1 MFVMFLEQLQSY
13 VKTCFD
19 TQRCLS
25 FSTGIVQ
32 HSKPGEQKMVAKEIR
47 PSQTETNPLH
57 LLAEDVIRLNEVPD
71 ELPGR
76 VDVSTVWRWAQRGVG
91 GVKLET
97 VKIGGK
103 KLTSR
108 QALSRFIAA
117 TSRN

>member
-1 MFVMFLEQLQSY
+1 MSTRVRNQL
-13 VKTCFD
+13 
-19 TQRCLS
+19 
-25 FSTGIVQ
+25 
-32 HSKPGEQKMVAKEIR
+32 VAKNNPGR
-47 PSQTETNPLH
+47 LTESNPLT
-57 LLAEDVIRLNEVPD
+57 LLAEDLLRLSEVPR

-76 VDVSTVWRWAQRGVG
+76 TDVSTVWRWAQRGIS

-108 QALSRFIAA
+108 QAISRFIEA

>member
-1 MFVMFLEQLQSY
+1 M
-13 VKTCFD
+13 
-19 TQRCLS
+19 
-25 FSTGIVQ
+25 
-32 HSKPGEQKMVAKEIR
+32 IR
-47 PSQTETNPLH
+47 RTNRDAAAAANPLD
-57 LLAEDVIRLNEVPD
+57 LLAEDVIRLNEVPH
-71 ELPGR
+71 EIPGR

-97 VKIGGK
+97 VKVGGK

>member
-1 MFVMFLEQLQSY
+1 MTSR
-13 VKTCFD
+13 TRRD
-19 TQRCLS
+19 IPAT
-25 FSTGIVQ
+25 
-32 HSKPGEQKMVAKEIR
+32 
-47 PSQTETNPLH
+47 TNPLD
-57 LLAEDVIRLNEVPD
+57 LLAEDVIPLNEVP
-71 ELPGR
+71 EEIPGR

-91 GVKLET
+91 GIKLET